1 MCNTG
6 CVTTVTKRGVVEKG
20 TVCRKRGIIMW
31 LFVRICEQKK
41 YFHFCEVEMSFLFI
55 FVPSKKRLT

>member
-31 LFVRICEQKK
+31 LFVRIIGQKN
-41 YFHFCEVEMSFLFI
+41 YFPLF
-55 FVPSKKRLT
+55 